1 MDIYDI
7 LLYVGYA
14 LTVIGAVI
22 AIVMPLFKSL
32 DDPKSL
38 LKTGAGILGIL
49 ILFFISYSISDNEVL
64 PKFEADPFNLTPASS
79 QMVGGLLICTYI
91 LTIVAMVSIL
101 ITEVNKAIR

>member
-22 AIVMPLFKSL
+22 AIGMPLVKSL

-38 LKTGAGILGIL
+38 LKTGAGILGIAV
-49 ILFFISYSISDNEVL
+49 LFFISYSISDNEVL
-64 PKFEADPFNLTPASS
+64 PKFEADPFNLTPAGS
-79 QMVGGLLICTYI
+79 QLVGGMLICTYI
-91 LTIVAMVSIL
+91 LTIVAMVSIV
-101 ITEVNKAIR
+101 ITELNKAIR

>member
-22 AIVMPLFKSL
+22 AIAMPLFKSL

-64 PKFEADPFNLTPASS
+64 PKFEADPFNLTPAAS